1 MPLARVPAVGCCLGG
16 CVRLLLFTFWRLALA
31 ALTAVVLAR
40 VDDYV
45 EGSDHRD
52 AVTGRAWRA
61 YRTRVGKKN
70 VKRGTPPDAGNA
82 IDTEGK
88 PEP

>member
-1 MPLARVPAVGCCLGG
+1 MF
-16 CVRLLLFTFWRLALA
+16 FTFWRLALA
-31 ALTAVVLAR
+31 ALTAIVLAR

-45 EGSDHRD
+45 ERSEHRD

-61 YRTRVGKKN
+61 YRSRGKQS
-70 VKRGTPPDAGNA
+70 VKRGTPPDASDA

>member
-1 MPLARVPAVGCCLGG
+1 MGCCLGG
-16 CVRLLLFTFWRLALA
+16 CVRLLFFTFWRLALA
-31 ALTAVVLAR
+31 ALTAVALAR
-40 VDDYV
+40 VDDFV
-45 EGSDHRD
+45 EGSEHRD

-61 YRTRVGKKN
+61 YRSRSAKKKT
-70 VKRGTPPDAGNA
+70 VKRGTPPDAGSA